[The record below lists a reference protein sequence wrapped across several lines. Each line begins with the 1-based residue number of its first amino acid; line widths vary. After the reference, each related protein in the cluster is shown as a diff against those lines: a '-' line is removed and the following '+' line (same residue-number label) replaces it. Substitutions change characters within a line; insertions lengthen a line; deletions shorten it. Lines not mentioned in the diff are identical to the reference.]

1 MDVFLHFGPSN
12 CHSIIF
18 DKNLIMNKEQKRNS
32 HLCQRRDMK
41 DNRRDE
47 KKKRRTEA
55 DLQRYSML
63 SKNGH
68 TKGAPPFVAEILSPS
83 TRSRDLLL
91 KNYIYGNAGVREYW
105 CIDPDQ

>member
-1 MDVFLHFGPSN
+1 
-12 CHSIIF
+12 
-18 DKNLIMNKEQKRNS
+18 
-32 HLCQRRDMK
+32 MK